1 MCVHEMRLLRCRRV
15 AVLLLSRRASIP
27 AHCIASARALSFAG
41 RKVRTSLFCTL
52 STLTLVLETNSFF
65 LERAEALSVFSF
77 KKPKWLRWLVCLP
90 PQLEAQSSI
99 TGARP
104 RAEASVRCAVQEIA
118 RRPGHPLRIQMKL
131 LPCPSAGTEPNCTI
145 RTKFCR

>member
-1 MCVHEMRLLRCRRV
+1 MCVHEMPLLRCRRV
-15 AVLLLSRRASIP
+15 ALLSSRASIL
-27 AHCIASARALSFAG
+27 RALHYCQCARSVFRG
-41 RKVRTSLFCTL
+41 LQTSLICTL

-99 TGARP
+99 PGARP